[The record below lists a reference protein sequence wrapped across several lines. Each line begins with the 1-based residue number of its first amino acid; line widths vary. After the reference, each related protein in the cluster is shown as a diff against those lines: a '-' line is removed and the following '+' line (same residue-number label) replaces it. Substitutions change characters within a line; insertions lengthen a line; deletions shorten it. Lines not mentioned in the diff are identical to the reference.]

1 MANTQT
7 TVPLFVANQVLT
19 AAQQNASAGTGV
31 PVFATTVTR
40 DAAFGGSN
48 KALAEGQLCYIEASD
63 IVQYYTGA
71 AWATVGPA
79 SGGLALVTAETAF
92 TTAAS
97 VSLAASTFTSTY
109 RNYRVIFQ
117 LSAASTTLTITSR
130 LRASGTDS
138 SSALYNQMSTGLTQ
152 TAAASNRAESN
163 ASSWTMQP
171 TFTTGYWGLV
181 LDVLNPVAAT
191 VTQIQGQLTADDAAT
206 FVGRSVNGIYNATT
220 SYDAMSF
227 IASTGTIT
235 GTYAVYGYSK

>member
-48 KALAEGQLCYIEASD
+48 KVLAEGQLCYLESID
-63 IVQYYTGA
+63 VVQYYTGA

-152 TAAASNRAESN
+152 VNTASNRAGDN
-163 ASSWTMQP
+163 LTSWTIQP
-171 TFTTGYWGLV
+171 AGVGGDYALS
-181 LDVLNPVAAT
+181 LDVLNPQTTKA
-191 VTQIQGQLTADDAAT
+191 TQIQGALTCDDAAT